1 MTLKSRL
8 FLLPLGVWSL
18 LTLIGI
24 VAINGVWSQEV
35 AGYPSQRQL
44 IYYIAVPA
52 LFAAA
57 SFVGLLFAPKL
68 VARGC
73 AAALALAV
81 VGYLFFFTGGV

>member
-18 LTLIGI
+18 FTLVGIG
-24 VAINGVWSQEV
+24 AINGVWSQDV
-35 AGYPSQRQL
+35 AGYPNQRQL

-57 SFVGLLFAPKL
+57 SLVGLLFAPKPIG
-68 VARGC
+68 RGC
-73 AAALALAV
+73 AGALALAI